1 MQKKV
6 GMSMDTADFLQN
18 ERERILWKSIVEN
31 TWRYYV
37 WIGFLASTI
46 LWGAYAYSTQLR
58 HGLVVTGLWD
68 QVPWGVYITNFV
80 FFIGI
85 SHAGTLISS
94 ILRLTGAGWRQ
105 PVTRL
110 AEAITVASLFVGGLI
125 PIIDMGRPDRLAN
138 IIIHGRIQSNL
149 VWDLIGIGT
158 YFTGSLLF
166 FWLLMV
172 PDIAIL
178 RDHFPNQGKVRKW
191 LYSVLALGFR
201 NKSGQHKILEKANH
215 VMTIV
220 ILPLAVSVHTVVAWL
235 FAMSLRPGW
244 NSSIFGPYF
253 VVGAIFSG
261 IAAAIL
267 AMAVFRWCYGL
278 QSYIEPLHFRN
289 LGYLLLTMTLIY
301 MYFNVNEYLT
311 IGYKMTEAD
320 SHLIEDLFTGRYSRL
335 FWGVQTIGVIMPTI
349 VLGLILGIK
358 FFRERFVVQGTV
370 FVSIGILI
378 GAWIKRYVIIIP
390 TLSNPFLPTQKGLPL
405 EWVNYKPTWVEWSIT
420 AAAIAAFLLIY
431 TLISKFFPI
440 VSIWET
446 REAEA
451 NNSMVEKES
460 FGRKAVKL
468 GPIKP
473 IAVIL
478 LMFNIFGASSLE
490 AAGIKSPALRL
501 TNISVSS
508 KSSVNALTEPVM
520 EITAVLSSDFQ
531 GAAIPDMSVKF
542 SMKVQFGELKL
553 GSFPTNDKG
562 EAKMTLKDK
571 RLGKYLLTAVFKGDD
586 DYMPA
591 ETTVEIDFGDRP
603 MPTLP
608 TEGVLIGSRPALI
621 VALPFLAFYGSCWIV
636 FFYCLGWLIIVK
648 MRNCK
653 SE

>member
-1 MQKKV
+1 
-6 GMSMDTADFLQN
+6 MSTADFLQN
-18 ERERILWKSIVEN
+18 ERERILWKSITEN
-31 TWRYYV
+31 TWRYYL
-37 WIGFLASTI
+37 WLGLLTSTI

-58 HGLVVTGLWD
+58 HGLIVTGLRD
-68 QVPWGVYITNFV
+68 QVPWGIYITNFV

-172 PDIAIL
+172 PDVAIL
-178 RDHFPNQGKVRKW
+178 RDHFPNPGKIRKW

-201 NKSGQHKILEKANH
+201 NKAEQHKILEKANH

-267 AMAVFRWCYGL
+267 AMAAYRWCYGL
-278 QSYIEPLHFRN
+278 QCYIEPLHFRN

-320 SHLIEDLFTGRYSRL
+320 SHLVKDLFTGRFSHL
-335 FWGVQTIGVIMPTI
+335 FWGVQAVGVIMPTI
-349 VLGLILGIK
+349 VLGLTLG
-358 FFRERFVVQGTV
+358 FRHFRERFVIQGTV
-370 FVSIGILI
+370 FASVGILL
-378 GAWIKRYVIIIP
+378 GAWVKRYVIIVP
-390 TLSNPFLPTQKGLPL
+390 TLSNPLLPTQKGLL
-405 EWVNYKPTWVEWSIT
+405 SEWINYQPTWVEWSIT

-446 REAEA
+446 REAEVG
-451 NNSMVEKES
+451 NSVIEKKS
-460 FGRKAVKL
+460 FGWKVAEY
-468 GPIKP
+468 GPIKS
-473 IAVIL
+473 ILVIL
-478 LMFNIFGASSLE
+478 LALNILGTSSSE
-490 AAGIKSPALRL
+490 AAGIKSPEPKP
-501 TNISVSS
+501 TNISVFL
-508 KSSVNALTEPVM
+508 KSSVNALSESVM
-520 EITAVLSSDFQ
+520 EITAVLSDSK
-531 GAAIPDMSVKF
+531 GAAIPDVSVKF

-562 EAKMTLKDK
+562 EAKVILKDK
-571 RLGKYLLTAVFKGDD
+571 RLGKYPLTVIFKGDD
-586 DYMPA
+586 DYMPSGTTA
-591 ETTVEIDFGDRP
+591 EVDFGNRP
-603 MPTLP
+603 VPALP
-608 TEGVLIGSRPALI
+608 TEGVLIGSGPVLI
-621 VALPFLAFYGSCWIV
+621 VALPFLFFYGSCWVV
-636 FFYCLGWLIIVK
+636 FFYCLGWLVIVK

-653 SE
+653 SD

>member
-1 MQKKV
+1 
-6 GMSMDTADFLQN
+6 MDTADFLRN
-18 ERERILWKSIVEN
+18 ERERILWKSITEN
-31 TWRYYV
+31 TWRYYL
-37 WIGFLASTI
+37 WLGLLISAI
-46 LWGAYAYSTQLR
+46 LWGVYAYSTQLR
-58 HGLVVTGLWD
+58 HGLIVTGLRD

-172 PDIAIL
+172 PDVAIL
-178 RDHFPNQGKVRKW
+178 RDYFPNPGKVRKW
-191 LYSVLALGFR
+191 LYSVLALGFS
-201 NKSGQHKILEKANH
+201 NKPEQHKILEKANH
-215 VMTIV
+215 LMTIV

-267 AMAVFRWCYGL
+267 AMAVYRWCYGL
-278 QSYIEPLHFRN
+278 QCYIEPLHFRN

-320 SHLIEDLFTGRYSRL
+320 SHLVRDLFTGRFSRM
-335 FWGVQTIGVIMPTI
+335 FWSVQAIGVIMPTLI
-349 VLGLILGIK
+349 LGLILGIK
-358 FFRERFVVQGTV
+358 FLRERFIVQGTV
-370 FVSIGILI
+370 FASVLILF
-378 GAWIKRYVIIIP
+378 GAWVKRYVIIVP
-390 TLSNPFLPTQKGLPL
+390 TLSNPFLPTERGLPL
-405 EWVNYKPTWVEWSIT
+405 EWINYQPTWVEWSVT
-420 AAAIAAFLLIY
+420 FAAIAAFLLIY

-451 NNSMVEKES
+451 NSSVTEEKS
-460 FGRKAVKL
+460 SSWKIANCKS
-468 GPIKP
+468 IKS
-473 IAVIL
+473 IIIIL
-478 LMFNIFGASSLE
+478 LMLNIFGTSSLE
-490 AAGIKSPALRL
+490 AAKAENLAPKQ
-501 TNISVSS
+501 TNINISS
-508 KSSVNALTEPVM
+508 KNSVNASSESITE
-520 EITAVLSSDFQ
+520 IIAVLSNPQ
-531 GAAIPDMSVKF
+531 GVTIPDIPVKF
-542 SMKVQFGELKL
+542 SVKVQFGELTL
-553 GSFPTNDKG
+553 GSFLTNDKG
-562 EAKMTLKDK
+562 EAKVILRDR

-591 ETTVEIDFGDRP
+591 ETTAEVDFGNRP
-603 MPTLP
+603 APALP
-608 TEGVLIGSRPALI
+608 VEGVLIGSKPALV
-621 VALPFLAFYGSCWIV
+621 VALPFLAFYGSCWVV
-636 FFYCLGWLIIVK
+636 FFYCLGWLVIIK

-653 SE
+653 SD

>member
-1 MQKKV
+1 
-6 GMSMDTADFLQN
+6 MDVTDFLQN

-37 WIGFLASTI
+37 WIGLLVSTV

-58 HGLVVTGLWD
+58 QGLIVTGLHD

-125 PIIDMGRPDRLAN
+125 PIIDMGRPDRVAN

-172 PDIAIL
+172 PDVAIL
-178 RDHFPNQGKVRKW
+178 RDHFPNQGKIRKR
-191 LYSVLALGFR
+191 LYSVLALGFH
-201 NKSGQHKILEKANH
+201 NKPEQHKILDKANH
-215 VMTIV
+215 VMTII

-267 AMAVFRWCYGL
+267 AMAVYRWCYGL
-278 QSYIEPLHFRN
+278 QCYIEPMHFRN

-320 SHLIEDLFTGRYSRL
+320 SHLVEDLFTGRFSL
-335 FWGVQTIGVIMPTI
+335 MFWSVQTVGVIMPTL
-349 VLGLILGIK
+349 VLSLTLGIRYL
-358 FFRERFVVQGTV
+358 RERFVIQGTV
-370 FVSIGILI
+370 FASVGILI
-378 GAWIKRYVIIIP
+378 GAWVKRYVIIVP
-390 TLSNPFLPTQKGLPL
+390 TLSNPFLPIQKGLSS
-405 EWVNYKPTWVEWSIT
+405 EWINYQPTWVEWSIT

-431 TLISKFFPI
+431 TLISKLFPI

-446 REAEA
+446 REAEM
-451 NNSMVEKES
+451 NVSSVDN
-460 FGRKAVKL
+460 
-468 GPIKP
+468 KP
-473 IAVIL
+473 VSHKVATSGSTTLIVVVLLIL
-478 LMFNIFGASSLE
+478 NIFGTSSSA
-490 AAGIKSPALRL
+490 AAGIKSPTPKP

-508 KSSVNALTEPVM
+508 KTLVSALAEPIM
-520 EITAVLSSDFQ
+520 EITAVLSDSQ
-531 GAAIPDMSVKF
+531 GMAIPDVPVKF
-542 SMKVQFGELKL
+542 SLKVQFGELKL
-553 GSFPTNDKG
+553 GSFPTNDQG
-562 EAKMTLKDK
+562 AAKMILRDK
-571 RLGKYLLTAVFKGDD
+571 RLGKYPLTVNFKGDD
-586 DYMPA
+586 DYMSV
-591 ETTVEIDFGDRP
+591 ETTVSIDFGNRP
-603 MPTLP
+603 LP
-608 TEGVLIGSRPALI
+608 ALPAEGVLIGSGPALI
-621 VALPFLAFYGSCWIV
+621 VGLPFLAFYGSCWIV
-636 FFYCLGWLIIVK
+636 FVYCLGWLMIVK

-653 SE
+653 SD